1 MNRNTRTLVV
11 ISFATVIAAVASFGV
26 YAAVSSVPVREVEVA
41 HLFVAVA
48 AKNLPTGSRLTEQDV
63 KLVAWPAKSPVV
75 GSFDKAQAVLNRGL
89 ITSVLENEPLTESKL
104 APIEAGAGLPPIIPD
119 GMRAMSV
126 KVDEV
131 IGVAGFVVPGTR
143 VDVVVTVRQMRTSD
157 EPMSRTVLS
166 NVLVLTAGTKYD
178 QEQAKN
184 GEPQMSTVVTLA
196 VAPSDAERIALAAS
210 EGKISL
216 ALRNPLDVAPTETTG
231 IRVTSLMKTDASPP
245 PAPAPKAAAPVRR
258 AAPAPVVVAAPAP
271 APAPAPKVYTVET
284 IRAAKRSQEE
294 VH

>member
-1 MNRNTRTLVV
+1 MNRNTRTMVV
-11 ISFATVIAAVASFGV
+11 VGFATVTAAVASFGV

-41 HLFVAVA
+41 HTFVAVA

-63 KLVAWPAKSPVV
+63 RLVAWPSKSPVV
-75 GSFDKAQAVLNRGL
+75 GSFNKAEAVLNRGL
-89 ITSVLENEPLTESKL
+89 ITPVLENEPLTESKL
-104 APIEAGAGLPPIIPD
+104 APIEAGAGLPPTIPA

-143 VDVVVTVRQMRTSD
+143 VDVVVTVRQMPTSD

-178 QEQAKN
+178 QEQAKD
-184 GEPQMSTVVTLA
+184 GEPQKSTVVTLA

-216 ALRNPLDVAPTETTG
+216 ALRNPLDVAPTETPG
-231 IRVTSLMKTDASPP
+231 IQVTALMKKDAS
-245 PAPAPKAAAPVRR
+245 PAPAPKATAPVRR
-258 AAPAPVVVAAPAP
+258 AAPAPVVVAAPVT
-271 APAPAPKVYTVET
+271 KIYVVET
-284 IRAAKRSQEE
+284 IRAAKRSEE
-294 VH
+294 VVR